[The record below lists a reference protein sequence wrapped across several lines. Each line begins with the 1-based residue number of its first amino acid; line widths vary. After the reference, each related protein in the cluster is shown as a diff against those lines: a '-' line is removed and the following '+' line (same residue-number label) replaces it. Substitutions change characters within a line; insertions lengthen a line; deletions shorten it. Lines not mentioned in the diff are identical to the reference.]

1 MWLEDRMK
9 QAVEVQLDT
18 VFGQPVVL
26 LDMDTYDTPA
36 GRVDTV
42 ALTATK
48 QLVVV
53 EIEQQLNLGNI
64 EHALI
69 DQAWAYAQ
77 CWYEYAQQRNIE
89 GMHRYYR
96 QYRFPNERDVPD
108 LRQQLGFDPGDQVLW
123 DKQQECIV
131 VAAGWRVAGAVYDK
145 ARSLMREISEAD
157 KNGMPCEVWI
167 YDVKGEEAADGRVRI
182 VDCNR
187 TKVFERAN
195 RKSVP
200 QDGPGL
206 RIPNQHLPARLSEE
220 FRQVALLLPN
230 HTSWQLK
237 RNLEFFS
244 KVKWKTSVLKLC
256 PWGTACGICFE
267 FSRMDAKNQIKGA
280 HCQLYVCQQKDL
292 GARLRQMLQRDR
304 AAIARELGCRE
315 SDFTDQTY
323 SYPIKQHR
331 VDDSSPEVMARAFGR
346 FSSVIYARVDATIRA
361 ALADG
366 IFAEHS

>member
-1 MWLEDRMK
+1 MWKEDRMK
-9 QAVEVQLDT
+9 QALEVQLET
-18 VFGQPVVL
+18 VFGQPVAL

-42 ALTATK
+42 ALTSTK

-53 EIEQQLNLGNI
+53 EIEQQLNPGNI

-77 CWYEYAQQRNIE
+77 CWYEYAKQINIE

-96 QYRFPNERDVPD
+96 KYRYPNETDVPN
-108 LRQQLGFDPGDQVLW
+108 LRQQLGFDPDDQVLW
-123 DKQQECIV
+123 DKKKKCIV
-131 VAAGWRVAGAVYDK
+131 VAAGWQVAETVYDK
-145 ARSLMREISEAD
+145 ARRLMREVSEAD

-167 YDVKGEEAADGRVRI
+167 YDVKGEETAGGRVRI
-182 VDCNR
+182 VDCHR
-187 TKVFERAN
+187 TKVFERTGDTA
-195 RKSVP
+195 VL

-206 RIPNQHLPARLSEE
+206 RNPTQHLPARLSEE

-237 RNLEFFS
+237 KNLEFFS
-244 KVKWKTSVLKLC
+244 KAKWQKSVLKLC

-267 FSRMDAKNQIKGA
+267 FSRMDSKNPIKGA

-292 GARLRQMLQRDR
+292 GARLQTMLQRDR
-304 AAIARELGCRE
+304 AEIANELGCLE
-315 SDFTDQTY
+315 SDFTNQTY

-331 VDDSSPEVMARAFGR
+331 IDDSSPESIARAFGR
-346 FSSVIYARVDATIRA
+346 FSSVIYRRVDATIRA
-361 ALADG
+361 ALAEG
-366 IFAEHS
+366 IFNENS